1 MGAYICAICD
11 RMFCSHSV
19 NCYEYGNNE
28 LICEDC
34 NDKIEME
41 KEEG

>member
-11 RMFCSHSV
+11 MMFCHHSV
-19 NCYEYGNNE
+19 GCYEYGNNE

-34 NDKIEME
+34 HIEL
-41 KEEG
+41 EEATQ

>member
-11 RMFCSHSV
+11 RMFDSHEV
-19 NCYEYGNNE
+19 VCHEYGNNE

-34 NDKIEME
+34 HIEQ
-41 KEEG
+41 EEEE